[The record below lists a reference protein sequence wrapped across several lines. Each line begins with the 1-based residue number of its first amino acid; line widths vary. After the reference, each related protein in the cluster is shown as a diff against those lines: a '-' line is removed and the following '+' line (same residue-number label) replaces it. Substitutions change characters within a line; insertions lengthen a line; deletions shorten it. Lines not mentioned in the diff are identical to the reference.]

1 MTTINLDTQRMK
13 ILKDIIFELTGSD
26 DNITPN
32 ASLEHDLELDSLD
45 LVELVMAIEEKFGI
59 NEIPYDEADSL
70 TTVADVLKLMEKYQR
85 KQ

>member
-26 DNITPN
+26 DDITPN
-32 ASLEHDLELDSLD
+32 ASLADDLELDSLD
-45 LVELVMAIEEKFGI
+45 RIELVMAIEDKLGI
-59 NEIPYDEADSL
+59 NEIPYDEGDSIK
-70 TTVADVLKLMEKYQR
+70 TVADALKLIEKYQR